1 MKLSISKLLI
11 ALNCLV
17 IIFWGSII
25 NRMDYTTIIYMG
37 ILIIINAIYSLKYK
51 YARNIYWIEIGYLFL
66 ILLWFINGIPIY
78 SSICYFIILVEEV
91 HFFLNMFRARRN
103 NDDFAIKI
111 VVWLM
116 GLMAFYGIYEGVTQ
130 NNPLFLRFFSENAL
144 TDYKNS
150 FLYTYNTVGSM
161 EESLIFAMLL
171 SMSSIFILMM
181 GNKRNKYLLY
191 IVFGIAMFF
200 TNKRSALLMWI
211 LVYVIYEVLDAWFI
225 SNKRTYAVRLFKIMF
240 GIAIGIF
247 ILSIVK
253 IKGNTILSLVT
264 GKFTGLFSEDSR
276 SYMQRYGAL
285 IIALEL
291 ILQKNSIFGFL
302 FGNGLSSLVGNFV
315 TNRRTITDLNFYV
328 IDNQYITS
336 WYDSG
341 FVFLILCVFI
351 CVHFIIELTKIIG
364 DKHIEISL
372 RKKSLVLLIGMILV
386 MFYSFIIDVLTW
398 YQPIFIISFII
409 ALSNWNIKEA
419 KKECEYTR

>member
-116 GLMAFYGIYEGVTQ
+116 GSMAFYGIYEGVTQ

-161 EESLIFAMLL
+161 EEALIFAMLAQVFSVVFNDKVVNAFQYFKNQVRWYGKKRKFRRVGNNVHL
-171 SMSSIFILMM
+171 EFPAKILTPDKIEIGDNVFIAENAILEVWGDNPDACISIGNNVCISSRIHIGCINKVTIASGVLIAGNVLIEDHFHGDVSSSEADIEP
-181 GNKRNKYLLY
+181 NKRILKSRGEISIGEN
-191 IVFGIAMFF
+191 V
-200 TNKRSALLMWI
+200 WI
-211 LVYVIYEVLDAWFI
+211 GENVVIMPGVSIGRGCVIGANSTVTKSIPD
-225 SNKRTYAVRLFKIMF
+225 YAVAA
-240 GIAIGIF
+240 GSPA
-247 ILSIVK
+247 
-253 IKGNTILSLVT
+253 
-264 GKFTGLFSEDSR
+264 
-276 SYMQRYGAL
+276 
-285 IIALEL
+285 
-291 ILQKNSIFGFL
+291 
-302 FGNGLSSLVGNFV
+302 
-315 TNRRTITDLNFYV
+315 
-328 IDNQYITS
+328 
-336 WYDSG
+336 
-341 FVFLILCVFI
+341 
-351 CVHFIIELTKIIG
+351 KIIRRL
-364 DKHIEISL
+364 K
-372 RKKSLVLLIGMILV
+372 
-386 MFYSFIIDVLTW
+386 
-398 YQPIFIISFII
+398 
-409 ALSNWNIKEA
+409 N
-419 KKECEYTR
+419 

>member
-17 IIFWGSII
+17 VIFWGSII
-25 NRMDYTTIIYMG
+25 NRMDYATIIYMG
-37 ILIIINAIYSLKYK
+37 ILIAINAVYSLKYK
-51 YARNIYWIEIGYLFL
+51 YTRNIYWIEIGYLFL
-66 ILLWFINGIPIY
+66 ILLWLINETPIY
-78 SSICYFIILVEEV
+78 SSVCYFIILVEEV
-91 HFFLNMFRARRN
+91 HFFLNMFCARSD

-130 NNPLFLRFFSENAL
+130 SNPLFLRFFSEDAL
-144 TDYKNS
+144 IDYKNS
-150 FLYTYNTVGSM
+150 FLYTYNAVGSM

-171 SMSSIFILMM
+171 SMGSIFILIL
-181 GNKRNKYLLY
+181 GDKRNKYLLY

-200 TNKRSALLMWI
+200 TNKRSALLMWT
-211 LVYVIYEVLDAWFI
+211 LVYIIFELLDAWLI
-225 SNKRTYAVRLFKIMF
+225 SNKRKYAIRLLKIMF
-240 GIAIGIF
+240 SIIIGILV
-247 ILSIVK
+247 LSIVK
-253 IKGNTILSLVT
+253 INGNTILSLVAS
-264 GKFTGLFSEDSR
+264 KFTGLFSEVSR
-276 SYMQRYGAL
+276 SYMKRYGAL

-315 TNRRTITDLNFYV
+315 ANRRTITDLNFYV

-341 FVFLILCVFI
+341 FVFLFLCVFT
-351 CVHFIIELTKIIG
+351 CAHFIIELVKVVR
-364 DKHIEISL
+364 DKNIEVSL

-409 ALSNWNIKEA
+409 ALSIWNIKEA
-419 KKECEYTR
+419 KKECDYTR

>member
-1 MKLSISKLLI
+1 
-11 ALNCLV
+11 
-17 IIFWGSII
+17 
-25 NRMDYTTIIYMG
+25 MG

-302 FGNGLSSLVGNFV
+302 FGNGLPVYF
-315 TNRRTITDLNFYV
+315 
-328 IDNQYITS
+328 
-336 WYDSG
+336 
-341 FVFLILCVFI
+341 
-351 CVHFIIELTKIIG
+351 K
-364 DKHIEISL
+364 
-372 RKKSLVLLIGMILV
+372 
-386 MFYSFIIDVLTW
+386 
-398 YQPIFIISFII
+398 
-409 ALSNWNIKEA
+409 
-419 KKECEYTR
+419 